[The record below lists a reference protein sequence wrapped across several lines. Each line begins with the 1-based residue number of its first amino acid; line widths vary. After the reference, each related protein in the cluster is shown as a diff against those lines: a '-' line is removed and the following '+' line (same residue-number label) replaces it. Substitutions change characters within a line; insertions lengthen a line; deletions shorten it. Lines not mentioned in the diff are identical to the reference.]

1 MKQIACIL
9 GKSDVIIILIL
20 IYIIINTVGIKLMGK
35 ALPFH

>member
-1 MKQIACIL
+1 MKQITCIL

-20 IYIIINTVGIKLMGK
+20 IYIIINTVGIKLMSK